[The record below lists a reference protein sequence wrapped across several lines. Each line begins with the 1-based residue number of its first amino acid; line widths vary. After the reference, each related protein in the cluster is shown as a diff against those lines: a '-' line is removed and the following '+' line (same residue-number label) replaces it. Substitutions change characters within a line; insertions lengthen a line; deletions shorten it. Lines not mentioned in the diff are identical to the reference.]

1 MSSGRLVPYRSRM
14 ERVLLERLRRVPLP
28 VGDAALAVAVVIV
41 NVVAI
46 RVATEPG
53 SRPLNPLAYALAVSY
68 GVLLLARRRWPLGAA
83 DHRVLHVRGYSR
95 RRRPGGDADGGG
107 VRQLPA
113 ADVAAGDPAAARRG
127 GAQPPGVA
135 G

>member
-68 GVLLLARRRWPLGAA
+68 GVLLLLGEA
-83 DHRVLHVRGYSR
+83 VRSR
-95 RRRPGGDADGGG
+95 RAWLAE
-107 VRQLPA
+107 VRERLA
-113 ADVAAGDPAAARRG
+113 RAAAERKRE
-127 GAQPPGVA
+127 AASRVEQERLRIA
-135 G
+135 RELHD